1 MRRRSPE
8 SPRISDTWMEDLSV
22 LSPASQSGACT
33 REEALLRMELKRPF
47 ATPTVLLLWCEAH
60 GNRLLPQRGS
70 PPCTPFVSAPNR
82 TLLPGPE
89 HLLRLLIEAT
99 SQRPRD
105 LRPTRWE
112 AHHTEEQIGA
122 SHEETALRIL
132 QDC

>member
-99 SQRPRD
+99 RSKQN
-105 LRPTRWE
+105 
-112 AHHTEEQIGA
+112 
-122 SHEETALRIL
+122 
-132 QDC
+132 